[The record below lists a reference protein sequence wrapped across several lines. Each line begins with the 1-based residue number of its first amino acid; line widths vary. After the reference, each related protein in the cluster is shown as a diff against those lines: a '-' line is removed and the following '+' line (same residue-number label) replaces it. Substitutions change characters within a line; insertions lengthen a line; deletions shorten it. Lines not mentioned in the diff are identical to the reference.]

1 MNPLTP
7 QVYDPVKPNRH
18 GARLSPIGFD
28 PNNPD
33 RINVREFS
41 PEEVERFNPNGP
53 VNPPTPKP
61 RQRQLGVVSCWAI
74 FALPG
79 LFFIITGGVG
89 WIATVF
95 FAAIITFVGFLWAGI
110 CPFRN
115 FVVKHGIGL
124 CGFCTLITA
133 GIGLFILPQYLIVI
147 AIAIAA
153 YAIYRA
159 VRE

>member
-1 MNPLTP
+1 MSPLTP
-7 QVYDPVKPNRH
+7 RVYDPVKPNRH
-18 GARLSPIGFD
+18 GVRLYPLGYD
-28 PNNPD
+28 PDDPD
-33 RINVREFS
+33 LIDIRRFS
-41 PEEVERFNPNGP
+41 PEEVELFNPNGP

-79 LFFIITGGVG
+79 LFFIVTGGTG

-95 FAAIITFVGFLWAGI
+95 FSAITTFVGSLWAGF

-115 FVVKHGIGL
+115 FVVKNGIGL

-153 YAIYRA
+153 HAAYR
-159 VRE
+159 VIRE